1 VDGGRSLLIKG
12 FVFVAAKT
20 GMEKDL
26 ADALF
31 KIPEILET
39 HMIVGDYDV
48 LAVLGVED
56 DVPTRFPAE
65 KMISILT
72 EKIRTMDYV
81 KDTSTIMSVQSQV
94 KRNRIT
100 DVDAWAKGFVFVKVR
115 TGRERSAMQDLYKVA
130 DVSEVHMVAGNY
142 DLLAVLEVRKTL
154 LPPRYPQIIADIVV
168 DKIRKING
176 VEDTQTFIPDSSQI
190 RSIKK

>member
-1 VDGGRSLLIKG
+1 MIKG
-12 FVFVAAKT
+12 FIFIAAKT
-20 GMEKDL
+20 GTEKDL

-39 HMIVGDYDV
+39 HLIVGDYDL

-56 DVPTRFPAE
+56 DIPARFPAE

-81 KDTSTIMSVQSQV
+81 KDTSTIMSVQSQI
-94 KRNRIT
+94 KRSRIT
-100 DVDAWAKGFVFVKVR
+100 DLDTWAKGFVFVKVR
-115 TGRERSAMQDLYKVA
+115 TGRERHAMQDLYKID

-154 LPPRYPQIIADIVV
+154 LPPRYPQAIADIVV

-176 VEDTQTFIPDSSQI
+176 VEDTQTFIPDSSRI
-190 RSIKK
+190 RNIEK

>member
-26 ADALF
+26 ANALF

-72 EKIRTMDYV
+72 EKIRTMDCV
-81 KDTSTIMSVQSQV
+81 KDTSTIMSIQSQI
-94 KRNRIT
+94 KKSRIT
-100 DVDAWAKGFVFVKVR
+100 DFDTWAKGFVCMKVK
-115 TGRERSAMQDLYKVA
+115 TGRERHAMKDLFKIA
-130 DVSEVHMVAGNY
+130 EVSEVHMVAGNY
-142 DLLAVLEVRKTL
+142 DLLAVLEARKTL
-154 LPPRYPQIIADIVV
+154 LHQDIL
-168 DKIRKING
+168 R
-176 VEDTQTFIPDSSQI
+176 
-190 RSIKK
+190 